1 MVAHDSPCLAGES
14 SENGEPVKVRE
25 KVSAAEESRG
35 RTLDEFIAAH
45 DRPRLAELL
54 DLEVGE
60 LTQLHE
66 TIALIRAFAQ
76 IEEDGW

>member
-1 MVAHDSPCLAGES
+1 M
-14 SENGEPVKVRE
+14 KVRE
-25 KVSAAEESRG
+25 KVNAAEESRG

-66 TIALIRAFAQ
+66 TIALIRAFAG
-76 IEEDGW
+76 IEPDEW

>member
-1 MVAHDSPCLAGES
+1 M
-14 SENGEPVKVRE
+14 KVRE
-25 KVSAAEESRG
+25 KVKAAEESRG

-45 DRPRLAELL
+45 DRPKLDELL

-60 LTQLHE
+60 LTELHE